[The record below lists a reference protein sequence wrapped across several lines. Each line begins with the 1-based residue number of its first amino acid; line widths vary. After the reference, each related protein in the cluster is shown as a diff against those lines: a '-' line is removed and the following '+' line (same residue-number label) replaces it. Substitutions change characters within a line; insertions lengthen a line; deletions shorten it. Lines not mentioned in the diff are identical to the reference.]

1 MIKIGTNVR
10 VTDNTGALSA
20 QVIGLIKGGRQRFA
34 RPGKIV
40 KVTVKKARS
49 DGNVH
54 EHEVHYALV
63 VRVKKEYRREDGTT
77 IRFDDNAVVLIDPE
91 SKEPK
96 GTRIFGP
103 IAREVKLYGFD
114 KVTQL
119 AEEVL

>member
-1 MIKIGTNVR
+1 MIKVGTRVK
-10 VTDNTGALSA
+10 VTDNTGALIA
-20 QVIGLIKGGRQRFA
+20 QVIGIIKGGRQRFV
-34 RPGKIV
+34 RPGRVV
-40 KVTVKKARS
+40 KVTIKKARP

-63 VRVKKEYRREDGTT
+63 VRTKKEYKREDCTT

-91 SKEPK
+91 TKEPK